1 LKNRLRKKAAVLVC
15 LFLLSL
21 PVVGQD
27 LVFDSNLQQAYD
39 FALTLNTEE
48 ALKKIADETLAQ
60 AAYVASLA
68 ETIELL
74 VTEDNTKFAEY
85 EERFLKRVDRNLSGT
100 TRDYQFVQAELRLQW
115 AFVYL
120 KFGHELD
127 AALRLRQAYVIAEG
141 CREKFPDY
149 LPIRKTTGLLSIIIG
164 SVPDKY
170 QRVFSLLN
178 MNGSVSAGLAD
189 LNEVSLSNSP
199 LALESKILF
208 ALVEGFILTRPE
220 SALEHIQQILAKQ
233 KDNRLLLFFSAS
245 FALKDSQNDLALQM
259 LDGLSSSR
267 QGLPLYYADYLR
279 GEAYHRKGD
288 YLNSVASY
296 RWFISHQTGENY
308 LKDAYYKI
316 GLNYLLHGNEND
328 ALDEFNEAR
337 TKGKEA
343 TEADKAAA
351 SALAEK
357 NIPNIMLLKVRHFTD
372 GGYFSQ
378 AEKVLAK
385 MTSDDLIQKKDQVE
399 YYYRKAR
406 LAHKMNQPGAVDL
419 YLETIRLTGQDN
431 WYFAPNS
438 CLQLGYLYQSQGKVK
453 EAEEYFLRA
462 LSYRRHEYKNSIDSK
477 ARSALAQL
485 GRI

>member
-1 LKNRLRKKAAVLVC
+1 MVC

-21 PVVGQD
+21 PAIGQD
-27 LVFDSNLQQAYD
+27 IAFDDNLRQAYD
-39 FALTLNTEE
+39 LALNLNTEE
-48 ALKKIADETLAQ
+48 ALQRIPDQTLAQ
-60 AAYVASLA
+60 GAYVASLA
-68 ETIELL
+68 EAIELL
-74 VTEDNTKFAEY
+74 VTEDDSKFAEY
-85 EERFLKRVDRNLSGT
+85 EERFLKRVDRNLTGT

-149 LPIRKTTGLLSIIIG
+149 IPIRKTTGLLSIIIG

-178 MNGSVSAGLAD
+178 MNGSVSAGLSA
-189 LNEVSLSNSP
+189 LNDVSLSGSP
-199 LALESKILF
+199 LAMESKILF
-208 ALVEGFILTRPE
+208 ALVEGFILSRPE
-220 SALEHIQQILAKQ
+220 SALEHMQQILATQ
-233 KDNRLLLFFSAS
+233 KNNRLLLFFSAS
-245 FALKDSQNDLALQM
+245 FAMKNAQNDLALQM
-259 LDGLSSSR
+259 LDGLSASR
-267 QGLPLYYADYLR
+267 EGIPLYYADYLR

-288 YLNSVASY
+288 YLNSVAAY
-296 RWFISHQTGENY
+296 RWFISHQTGGNY

-328 ALDEFNEAR
+328 ALVEFNEAR
-337 TKGKEA
+337 AHGKEA
-343 TEADKAAA
+343 TEADRSAAF
-351 SALAEK
+351 ALAEK
-357 NIPNIMLLKVRHFTD
+357 TAPNVMLLKVRHFTD

-378 AEKVLAK
+378 AERVLSK
-385 MTSDDLIQKKDQVE
+385 MTSDNLIEKKDQVE

-406 LAHKMNQPGAVDL
+406 LAHKMNRPDAVDL
-419 YLETIRLTGQDN
+419 YLETVRLTGADN

-438 CLQLGYLYQSQGKVK
+438 CLQLGYIYQSQGKVK
-453 EAEEYFLRA
+453 EAEEYFRRA